1 MKVWFAALA
10 PRERMLVIAA
20 AVIATFGLGYIALW
34 EPLAA
39 SVARLEQSVQ
49 AQRELKQWMQK
60 SAAEAQRL
68 RGAGAAP
75 TPVAS
80 SGEESRS
87 LLSITD
93 ETVREN
99 NLGSSVRRI
108 QPEGQT
114 IVRVVLEQASFDD
127 MMIWLGTLQR
137 SFGVS
142 VVDLAVDRHEQV
154 GRVGARIT
162 LKKENS

>member
-1 MKVWFAALA
+1 MKAWFATLA

-68 RGAGAAP
+68 RGAGAP

-80 SGEESRS
+80 SGEGSRS